1 MPPTGMAESGTG
13 GERAVARPDR
23 GYDIARVAP
32 LLPGTPMPA
41 TGPVPSVRIYQPA
54 PSVKQSGPGRRR
66 WVLEFERTVPPFI
79 DPLTGWAAGAD
90 PLAHLRL
97 EFPDSRNAIAFAER
111 HGWSYEVEEPP
122 RRQIVPKSYTD
133 RFKYDLADTLQRVE
147 PWRGPTMSNDRA
159 RELVARAPRR
169 TTEGR
174 AERTAVPARTA
185 DAAAA
190 APLDC
195 VEEASVESF
204 PASDPPAWTGTVVR

>member
-1 MPPTGMAESGTG
+1 MPPTGMAEPGTG
-13 GERAVARPDR
+13 RERAVARSDR
-23 GYDIARVAP
+23 GHDIARAAP

-54 PSVKQSGPGRRR
+54 LSVTQSGPGRRR

-97 EFPDSRNAIAFAER
+97 EFPDLENAIAFAER

-133 RFKYDLADTLQRVE
+133 RFKYELADTLRCVE
-147 PWRGPTMSNDRA
+147 PWRGPMMGNDSA
-159 RELVARAPRR
+159 RELAARVPRR
-169 TTEGR
+169 TTEGG
-174 AERTAVPARTA
+174 AEQPVVPARTA

-190 APLDC
+190 PLDL
-195 VEEASVESF
+195 VEEASIESF
-204 PASDPPAWTGTVVR
+204 PASDPPAWTGTAIR